1 MFKQIKMV
9 INGFKNPN
17 VIGKDVFLM
26 ALELKTNIF
35 TMHRYSTHVSR
46 NNALKSCQSD
56 EDSQTCGNLIMMDG
70 WEIKKDYPW
79 L

>member
-1 MFKQIKMV
+1 
-9 INGFKNPN
+9 
-17 VIGKDVFLM
+17 M